1 MRTQE
6 YRVAR
11 GSDGWSIKHNGS
23 MEGSYVTK
31 EAAFEAAVAAA
42 SGAIRAGEGV
52 LLSVEPS
59 RAESPNLSAD

>member
-11 GSDGWSIKHNGS
+11 GSDGWSINHNGS

-42 SGAIRAGEGV
+42 SGAIRAGGGV
-52 LLSVEPS
+52 LLSV
-59 RAESPNLSAD
+59 